1 MFGACRG
8 ERAPALSGDR
18 LAAMTAWTKR
28 TTSPFGRALT
38 AVVSPM
44 QADGSLDLAGLQK
57 VVAHLLD
64 NGHDGVVV
72 NGTTGES

>member
-1 MFGACRG
+1 MA
-8 ERAPALSGDR
+8 
-18 LAAMTAWTKR
+18 
-28 TTSPFGRALT
+28 SPFGRSLT

-44 QADGSLDLAGLQK
+44 HSDGSLDLTGLQK

-72 NGTTGES
+72 NGTTGESEIGRAHV